1 MKEFSSQY
9 INSNYLNNSQ
19 FSLFRKKKVSVQEQY
34 LLLLQIL
41 PKFWSRFQLIG
52 FESTQR
58 HKCFKGARCLWYCSM
73 K

>member
-41 PKFWSRFQLIG
+41 YSM
-52 FESTQR
+52 
-58 HKCFKGARCLWYCSM
+58 FKIYL
-73 K
+73 KI